1 MPYPKRVS
9 CANCVKAKRR
19 CNLGQPRCHRC
30 TEKDIPCV
38 YEVDPTAN
46 VQVITSS
53 AARSAEKEPTV
64 ETSSSLWPS
73 ATTLQGF
80 TAASNGDSAFAMD
93 LTPISNFDTSIDWFG
108 NIMTSPSLDVDEFV
122 DCSSLAKQIEEDTTV
137 MTGEIYM
144 PRVHY
149 VVSRIKT
156 WTAMFTQR
164 STTPF
169 IHRSLFS
176 GVEGSADM
184 TLDALSACA
193 LYAAKNK
200 ENSRAVFEYVRRK
213 ARRLTTERG
222 ERKWKEPGELLA
234 SLQSLLLYQIIRL
247 FDGDIRLRAEAEIDA
262 TVQVRWTVELLKY
275 FRPLKSLDMATDQ
288 LMPYGGELGLTE
300 TPNWRNWVFDE
311 SVRRTILTSYMIQ
324 GVYSF
329 LKDGWDPVCGK
340 VEKLSLTAQKELW
353 DAPSEFHWD
362 GVWTKKPSYEIRIS
376 QWEND
381 AADITV
387 DDVDELGLIM
397 KATLKD
403 LDLTAQW
410 VGKENL
416 VRYCLDWES
425 MNKYMR

>member
-19 CNLGQPRCHRC
+19 CNLGQPRCQRC

-46 VQVITSS
+46 VQIITSS
-53 AARSAEKEPTV
+53 AAPRAENETVV
-64 ETSSSLWPS
+64 ETSSSIWPS
-73 ATTLQGF
+73 ATTFQGF
-80 TAASNGDSAFAMD
+80 TADSNGDSAFAMD

-122 DCSSLAKQIEEDTTV
+122 DRSSLAKQIEEDSTV

-144 PRVHY
+144 PRVYY
-149 VVSRIKT
+149 VVYRIKT
-156 WTAMFTQR
+156 WTTMFTQR

-176 GVEGSADM
+176 RAEGSTDM
-184 TLDALSACA
+184 LLDALSACA
-193 LYAAKNK
+193 LYMAKSK
-200 ENSRAVFEYVRRK
+200 ENSRAVFEDVRRK
-213 ARRLTTERG
+213 ARRLTSERG
-222 ERKWKEPGELLA
+222 ERKWKESGDLLA

-247 FDGDIRLRAEAEIDA
+247 FDGDVRLRAEAEIDA
-262 TVQVRWTVELLKY
+262 IVQVRWTVELLKY
-275 FRPLKSLDMATDQ
+275 FRPLKALDVATDQ
-288 LMPYGGELGLTE
+288 LMAYGGELSLVKR
-300 TPNWRNWVFDE
+300 PDWQDWVFDE

-340 VEKLSLTAQKELW
+340 VDKLSLTAQKELW
-353 DAPSEFHWD
+353 DAPSEFHWN

-381 AADITV
+381 AAGMAV
-387 DDVDELGLIM
+387 DDVDDLGIIM
-397 KATLKD
+397 TATIKD

-416 VRYCLDWES
+416 GRYGLDWGS
-425 MNKYMR
+425 MNKYLR